1 MLRIYITK
9 AIRIWLMMF
18 LCGKGITTKS
28 QLDVTPTLPARCI
41 LIHSIMTLLLL

>member
-1 MLRIYITK
+1 
-9 AIRIWLMMF
+9 MMF

-41 LIHSIMTLLLL
+41 LIHSIMTLLLLQTIGYRYAAMKIDN